1 MKKIILGA
9 ASIACVLG
17 LVACSSGTAASSGEP
32 AAASSSS
39 AVAASSS
46 DAAAASAAAA
56 ESSQAEAEAVAEAS
70 AKAEEEVAAKAAA
83 KAEEEAA
90 AKAEAKAAEV
100 AKAAK
105 AEAKAKIDNAK
116 PMSSRELARLVKKP
130 DSAEDDVVVVYG
142 EITQFD
148 AATGDC
154 IFRANIAHARMS
166 STWKYEH
173 NSIFVGGDGVS
184 DCPKLEDFVADDE
197 VKITATS
204 MGSYSYD
211 TQAGGNTTVPKFK
224 IEKISLVK

>member
-70 AKAEEEVAAKAAA
+70 A